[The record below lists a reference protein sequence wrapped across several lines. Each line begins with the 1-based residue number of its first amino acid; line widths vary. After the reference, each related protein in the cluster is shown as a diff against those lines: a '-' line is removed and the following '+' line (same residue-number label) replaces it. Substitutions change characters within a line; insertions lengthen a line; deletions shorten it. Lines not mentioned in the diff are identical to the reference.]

1 MIWIILSHILV
12 FAESFLFIEF
22 VTRYNGIDWTRR
34 INKQALAFTLVLSF
48 IVTILTNAT
57 LENLQARLLIRT
69 AIVLIYCLYF
79 LEGSQIGKL
88 LSCLFFP
95 SVLMIAY
102 GAFGILLSAIS
113 TRITLHQVWYETGF
127 AHVLFQ
133 ALLLLILF
141 YVTRVFLRFRGSY
154 RHPYRK
160 IHIILAVT
168 IPLITL
174 IFSSILVELLEKQVL
189 NVGMLILMVL
199 GLAGTVIIDIVIYY
213 LLSSIGEEGDLVMEN
228 EMLRRYLQYEQRNMD
243 EQKRTYDQIR
253 SLRHELKNYLAAL
266 EYKIDSGQLEDAK
279 QFIEDYRG
287 RIQRFSNQVQT
298 PNETLNFILNTQLS
312 QAAMHQ
318 ASTKVVIEESSIPM
332 KDIDLH
338 SLLGNLFNNAIE
350 ALEKIPED
358 KRDLQVEIR
367 PKGGYISIL
376 VKNRIL
382 ESVLEK
388 NPHLITSKEDVSQH
402 GFGVKIIRSLAE
414 KYQGYADFY
423 ESDSYFC
430 AQVLIP
436 QRIDPEREEE

>member
-243 EQKRTYDQIR
+243 EQKRTYDHGPGIQDR
-253 SLRHELKNYLAAL
+253 FRTAGGREAVHRGLQRPHPAL
-266 EYKIDSGQLEDAK
+266 FQSGPD
-279 QFIEDYRG
+279 
-287 RIQRFSNQVQT
+287 
-298 PNETLNFILNTQLS
+298 
-312 QAAMHQ
+312 
-318 ASTKVVIEESSIPM
+318 
-332 KDIDLH
+332 
-338 SLLGNLFNNAIE
+338 
-350 ALEKIPED
+350 
-358 KRDLQVEIR
+358 
-367 PKGGYISIL
+367 
-376 VKNRIL
+376 
-382 ESVLEK
+382 
-388 NPHLITSKEDVSQH
+388 
-402 GFGVKIIRSLAE
+402 
-414 KYQGYADFY
+414 
-423 ESDSYFC
+423 
-430 AQVLIP
+430 P
-436 QRIDPEREEE
+436 Q

>member
-1 MIWIILSHILV
+1 
-12 FAESFLFIEF
+12 
-22 VTRYNGIDWTRR
+22 
-34 INKQALAFTLVLSF
+34 
-48 IVTILTNAT
+48 
-57 LENLQARLLIRT
+57 
-69 AIVLIYCLYF
+69 
-79 LEGSQIGKL
+79 
-88 LSCLFFP
+88 
-95 SVLMIAY
+95 
-102 GAFGILLSAIS
+102 
-113 TRITLHQVWYETGF
+113 
-127 AHVLFQ
+127 
-133 ALLLLILF
+133 
-141 YVTRVFLRFRGSY
+141 
-154 RHPYRK
+154 
-160 IHIILAVT
+160 
-168 IPLITL
+168 
-174 IFSSILVELLEKQVL
+174 
-189 NVGMLILMVL
+189 
-199 GLAGTVIIDIVIYY
+199 
-213 LLSSIGEEGDLVMEN
+213 
-228 EMLRRYLQYEQRNMD
+228 
-243 EQKRTYDQIR
+243 
-253 SLRHELKNYLAAL
+253 
-266 EYKIDSGQLEDAK
+266 
-279 QFIEDYRG
+279 
-287 RIQRFSNQVQT
+287 
-298 PNETLNFILNTQLS
+298 
-312 QAAMHQ
+312 MHQ